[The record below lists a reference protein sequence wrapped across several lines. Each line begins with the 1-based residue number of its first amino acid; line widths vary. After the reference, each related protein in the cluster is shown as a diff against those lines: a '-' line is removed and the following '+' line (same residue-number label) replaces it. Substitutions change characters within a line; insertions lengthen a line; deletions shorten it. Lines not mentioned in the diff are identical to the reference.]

1 MSIEVKIGII
11 QHPHEV
17 ELEMDITAK
26 ELMATI
32 KSAVDAEEPLIW
44 LTSKKENQ
52 VGIPAA
58 KIAFVE
64 IRNVEESS
72 NKMGFGS

>member
-1 MSIEVKIGII
+1 MK
-11 QHPHEV
+11 
-17 ELEMDITAK
+17 LNWK
-26 ELMATI
+26 WTI

-72 NKMGFGS
+72 KKMGFGS